1 MGGKI
6 LLVDDE
12 ERMRKLIRDFLV
24 KSGYLVVEAADGE
37 QAYDMFVSNN
47 DISLIIMD
55 VMMPKMDGYETTE
68 EIRKLQND
76 IRKVIA
82 VRYGEEVC
90 ITMILVDIYVPSMNT
105 TYDFQLD
112 ETRSVRVLTDEVVEI
127 LQRKTG
133 GIAEQ
138 ENNAFVLCSYEN
150 KEVLPFGK
158 TLRETGVKNGS
169 KLFLI

>member
-1 MGGKI
+1 MI
-6 LLVDDE
+6 SALL
-12 ERMRKLIRDFLV
+12 IGF
-24 KSGYLVVEAADGE
+24 S
-37 QAYDMFVSNN
+37 
-47 DISLIIMD
+47 
-55 VMMPKMDGYETTE
+55 TE

-112 ETRSVRVLTDEVVEI
+112 ETRSVRVLTDEVVEL